1 MDTKSLLTKK
11 IRTTQQKRRGVI
23 EKARRGEPVQ
33 QPITEI
39 PVVLYIVF
47 LAIFL
52 VLFISMLF
60 FVGAVL
66 FTRLQPEWTQGILA
80 FPVHG
85 GYALFLLLMIIPS
98 ILLSTLIIQIG
109 GVLIPSIGNGL
120 VLRDTVRILTDTSPA
135 ISITNPRKPSFED
148 MVTAVQYIDL
158 QALQRQTAKR
168 MGMGFLLMVILVSPF
183 MWQSARMYLGVID
196 SENMLYQSFFDWE
209 ARNISTDGLRVTVG
223 VEEVDSHL
231 EPLYELTFADGTIV
245 DVWELSLPSTPT
257 ENLLALTQWLVD
269 QNVSIR
275 FQTLPDLSRLR
286 PSIQEHITGTI
297 ESIREIVNE

>member
-1 MDTKSLLTKK
+1 MDTKTLLTKK

-23 EKARRGEPVQ
+23 EKARRAEPVQ

-39 PVVLYIVF
+39 PVVWYIAF
-47 LAIFL
+47 LVVFL
-52 VLFISMLF
+52 VLFFTMLF
-60 FVGAVL
+60 FVGEVL
-66 FTRLQPEWTQGILA
+66 FTWLQPEWIQGILA

-85 GYALFLLLMIIPS
+85 GYALLLLLMIIPS
-98 ILLSTLIIQIG
+98 ILLSTLIIQG
-109 GVLIPSIGNGL
+109 VGVLIPSIGNGL
-120 VLRDTVRILTDTSPA
+120 VLRDTVRILTDTTPA
-135 ISITNPRKPSFED
+135 ISIMNPKKPSFED

-183 MWQSARMYLGVID
+183 MWQSARMYLGVTN

-209 ARNISTDGLRVTVG
+209 ARSISIDNLQVTVG

-231 EPLYELTFADGTIV
+231 EPVYELTFADGTIV
-245 DVWELSLPSTPT
+245 DVWKLSLPSTPK

-269 QNVSIR
+269 QNVSFR
-275 FQTLPDLSRLR
+275 LQTLPDLSRLR
-286 PSIQEHITGTI
+286 PDIQEQITGTI